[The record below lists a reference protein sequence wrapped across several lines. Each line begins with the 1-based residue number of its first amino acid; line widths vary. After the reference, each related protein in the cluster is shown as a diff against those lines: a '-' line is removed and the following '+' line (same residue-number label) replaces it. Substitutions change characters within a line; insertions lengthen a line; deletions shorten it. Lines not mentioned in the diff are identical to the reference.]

1 VTAGFW
7 SDCLLDLARIPL
19 RHRELLREMV
29 RRDVVGRY
37 RGSVLGLLWSFL
49 HPVVMLAVF
58 TFVFSEIFKARW
70 GTGTGD
76 SKADFALTLFVGLI
90 IHGLFSEC
98 LNRAPG
104 LIVGNPSYVKRVVFP
119 LEIMPWVA
127 VGTTLFHALVS
138 TVVWSAFY
146 LAVHGGVHPTIVYV
160 PLIIAPLALFAL
172 GCAWFL
178 ASLGVFLRD
187 VGQTTGI
194 ITSVL
199 MFLSPVFYP
208 ASALPSPYRE
218 LIALSPLTV
227 PIELARDAMV
237 VGRAPDWGVLAAYSF
252 VAVLVAVL
260 GLAWFRKTRSAF
272 ADVL

>member
-1 VTAGFW
+1 MSLGFW
-7 SDCLLDLARIPL
+7 TGCLLDLARIPI
-19 RHRELLREMV
+19 RNRELLREMV

-70 GTGTGD
+70 GGGTGD
-76 SKADFALTLFVGLI
+76 SKADFALVLFVGLI
-90 IHGLFSEC
+90 VHGLFAEC
-98 LNRAPG
+98 LNRAPS
-104 LIVGNPSYVKRVVFP
+104 LIVGNASYVKRVVFP

-127 VGTTLFHALVS
+127 VGATLFHAAVS
-138 TVVWSAFY
+138 VLVWSLFY
-146 LAVHGGVHPTIVYV
+146 LAVHGTLHPTMLLLPI
-160 PLIIAPLALFAL
+160 IIAPLALFAL

-199 MFLSPVFYP
+199 LFLSPVFYP
-208 ASALPSPYRE
+208 ASALPGPYRQ
-218 LIALSPLTV
+218 LLALSPLTV
-227 PIELARDAMV
+227 PIELARDVMV
-237 VGRAPDWGVLAAYSF
+237 AGRSPDWTALAAYSA
-252 VAVLVAVL
+252 VAVGVAVL